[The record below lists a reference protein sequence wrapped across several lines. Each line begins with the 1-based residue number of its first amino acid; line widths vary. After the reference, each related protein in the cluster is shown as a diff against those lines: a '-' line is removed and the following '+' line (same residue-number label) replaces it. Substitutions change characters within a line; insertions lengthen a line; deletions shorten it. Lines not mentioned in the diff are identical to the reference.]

1 MNNNLFQLIRDK
13 DFEQLKAVLSTNPRL
28 ANEGI
33 PCNDNP
39 NSKKGHPLHR
49 ICDFVFAKQITDE
62 EAIQIATILLEF
74 GANIDGYKSLGDN
87 NTPILAAAS
96 LHAEKLGIFYI
107 EQGADIFYADK
118 SDGAT
123 PLHWAAFCGKDKL
136 VQKLIEAG
144 AHINQLDHSH
154 NSTPLGWAIHSLD
167 SKNSNNSFQ
176 QLDCIKILLKAG
188 ADKNLLN
195 SKSIQILQTIGKD
208 DRELAAALT

>member
-1 MNNNLFQLIRDK
+1 MNKSLFQLIRDK
-13 DFEQLKAVLSTNPRL
+13 DFEQLRAILCVNPSL

-39 NSKKGHPLHR
+39 KSKKGHPLHR

-123 PLHWAAFCGKDKL
+123 PLHWAAFCGRDKL

-144 AHINQLDHSH
+144 ANINQRDSRF

-167 SKNSNNSFQ
+167 SKDSNNIFH

-188 ADKNLLN
+188 SDKNLLN
-195 SKSIQILQTIGKD
+195 SKSF
-208 DRELAAALT
+208 ELLGSIAKEDPEVEAALA